1 MFYNQKFPRLSNPKR
16 APPENLVFSLHDKS
30 NPRIESCQMRTL
42 RKRKALIPLMMIKK
56 PQLENSID
64 CLFSYLL
71 QFLRLKT
78 RSIGRIMVIIIIIM
92 EFPFTNFNNVSTGVF
107 SFLTS
112 VNLKKKISYFSR
124 NFSSIWLLIKQNLQK
139 TTILFH
145 IYQGNLLFCIYQIK
159 II

>member
-1 MFYNQKFPRLSNPKR
+1 MKTETPSVIELCKYYFSILSLFLKNSPLIFFYKLLILLRIYKTCLCLTTKNSLDYRTQR

-42 RKRKALIPLMMIKK
+42 RKRKSLIPLMMIKK

-71 QFLRLKT
+71 QFLKLKT

-92 EFPFTNFNNVSTGVF
+92 EFPFTNFNNVSILEF
-107 SFLTS
+107 FL
-112 VNLKKKISYFSR
+112 F
-124 NFSSIWLLIKQNLQK
+124 
-139 TTILFH
+139 
-145 IYQGNLLFCIYQIK
+145 
-159 II
+159 

>member
-1 MFYNQKFPRLSNPKR
+1 
-16 APPENLVFSLHDKS
+16 
-30 NPRIESCQMRTL
+30 MRTL
-42 RKRKALIPLMMIKK
+42 RKRKALTPLMMIKK

-71 QFLRLKT
+71 QFLNLKT

-124 NFSSIWLLIKQNLQK
+124 NFSSIWLLIKQNL
-139 TTILFH
+139 
-145 IYQGNLLFCIYQIK
+145 
-159 II
+159 

>member
-1 MFYNQKFPRLSNPKR
+1 MFMFNNQKFPRLSNPKSTTR
-16 APPENLVFSLHDKS
+16 KFSFLSTTKV
-30 NPRIESCQMRTL
+30 IIQEETL
-42 RKRKALIPLMMIKK
+42 RKRKALTPLMMIKK

-71 QFLRLKT
+71 QFLKLKT

-124 NFSSIWLLIKQNLQK
+124 NFSSIWLLIKQNL
-139 TTILFH
+139 
-145 IYQGNLLFCIYQIK
+145 
-159 II
+159 